1 MIKSL
6 TTAATGMKAQQSNM
20 DVVANNIANT
30 STTGFKKSR
39 AEFEDLMYQTL
50 REPGAATGQG
60 AVSPTGAQVGLGVK
74 TSAVFKEFDQGAT
87 KVTTNPLDLEIQGAG
102 FFPMQTP
109 DGQIAYTRDGSFKKG
124 PDGRLLDKNGNILQP
139 EISIPPNATGIEV
152 SGDGQVSIITGD
164 NPSQPQV
171 IGQITLVSFVNPA
184 GLKNIGRNLFSPSGA
199 SGLPQQGNPGQNGLG
214 GLAQGQLETSNVNIV
229 DEMVNMITAQR
240 AYETNSKVIQASDQM
255 LQQINN
261 LR

>member
-6 TTAATGMKAQQSNM
+6 TTAATGMQAQQTNM
-20 DVVANNIANT
+20 DVIANNIANT

-39 AEFEDLMYQTL
+39 AEFEDLMYQTVK
-50 REPGAATGQG
+50 EPGAATGAN
-60 AVSPTGAQVGLGVK
+60 AVSPTGVQVGLGVK

-87 KVTTNPLDLEIQGAG
+87 KVTNNPFDLEIEGSG
-102 FFPMQTP
+102 FFPVQLP
-109 DGQIAYTRDGSFKKG
+109 NGQIAYTRDGSFKKG
-124 PDGRLLDKNGNILQP
+124 PDGRLQDKNGNVLQP
-139 EISIPPNATGIEV
+139 EIVIPPTATGVEV
-152 SGDGQVSIITGD
+152 SPDGQVSIITND
-164 NPSQPQV
+164 NPNQPQV
-171 IGQITLVSFVNPA
+171 VGQINVVGFVNPA
-184 GLKNIGRNLFSPSGA
+184 GLKNMGRNLFFPSNS
-199 SGLPQQGNPGQNGLG
+199 SGLPQQSAPGQNGLG
-214 GLAQGQLETSNVNIV
+214 TVAQGQLETSNVNIV